1 MFTNNIISSNI
12 NNIHIFKKP
21 NTIGTM
27 DIGDET
33 FNCYPLNDRG
43 GKLLDISKMKGTLN
57 KILFIQEF
65 LQDKCANDTIDG
77 IIIKK
82 NLSIQQYNKLE
93 SKYNNYKFEYENNGG
108 LVVIYKNLS
117 TGIGHTICTNSLN
130 EMFLRVNN
138 LYTIKVLNSISDT
151 SLILP
156 QGYSRQPDCSY
167 LPIGRPIWV
176 PTVVIEVGISQST
189 RHLVDKCYTYFAK
202 PLIEIVIGIKVFPK
216 EVDGTFKAISF
227 YFSRLGMVYNCQSI
241 ISFGSRRTSELEENL
256 FLQLV
261 NSQNQNLLTGVL
273 SSNELINNTPN
284 SQPFLINIPLATLL
298 DGVVPPPQLLPN
310 TEIASLPID
319 LFNLK
324 HDLERIPIN
333 ITLSTF
339 PEFGGIDMKDPNGVH
354 NDNQKFYV
362 IFFII
367 ILIVVKPIESVE
379 WNDCSDSSDPFK
391 IEKLEFSPE
400 QPIAGQDSIISISG
414 YLYKKLQMA
423 KHN

>member
-12 NNIHIFKKP
+12 NNIIHIFIKP

-156 QGYSRQPDCSY
+156 QGYSRQPDCSF

-189 RHLVDKCYTYFAK
+189 RHLVDKCNTYFAK

-241 ISFGSRRTSELEENL
+241 ISFGSRRTSELDENL

-333 ITLSTF
+333 MQFTSCL
-339 PEFGGIDMKDPNGVH
+339 
-354 NDNQKFYV
+354 
-362 IFFII
+362 
-367 ILIVVKPIESVE
+367 
-379 WNDCSDSSDPFK
+379 
-391 IEKLEFSPE
+391 
-400 QPIAGQDSIISISG
+400 
-414 YLYKKLQMA
+414 
-423 KHN
+423 

>member
-1 MFTNNIISSNI
+1 MFTNDIISSNI
-12 NNIHIFKKP
+12 NSIIYIFKKP

-43 GKLLDISKMKGTLN
+43 GKLLDISKMKGTLH

-82 NLSIQQYNKLE
+82 NLTIQQYNKLE

-108 LVVIYKNLS
+108 LVIIYKNLS
-117 TGIGHTICTNSLN
+117 TGIGHVICINSLN
-130 EMFLRVNN
+130 EIFKLDFR
-138 LYTIKVLNSISDT
+138 YITHPSS
-151 SLILP
+151 
-156 QGYSRQPDCSY
+156 SRQLDCSF

-176 PTVVIEVGISQST
+176 PTVVIEVGVSQST

-202 PLIEIVIGIKVFPK
+202 PHIEIVIGIKIFPK

-227 YFSRLGMVYNCQSI
+227 YFSRLGMLYNCQSI
-241 ISFGSRRTSELEENL
+241 ISFGSHRTSELDENL

-261 NSQNQNLLTGVL
+261 NSQNQNLLAGVL
-273 SSNELINNTPN
+273 YSNELINKTPN
-284 SQPFLINIPLATLL
+284 SQPFHPIGNFIRWNSSPTST
-298 DGVVPPPQLLPN
+298 PN
-310 TEIASLPID
+310 TEITSLPID

-333 ITLSTF
+333 MQFTSCL
-339 PEFGGIDMKDPNGVH
+339 
-354 NDNQKFYV
+354 
-362 IFFII
+362 
-367 ILIVVKPIESVE
+367 
-379 WNDCSDSSDPFK
+379 
-391 IEKLEFSPE
+391 
-400 QPIAGQDSIISISG
+400 
-414 YLYKKLQMA
+414 
-423 KHN
+423 